1 MIVVQSP
8 SCVWLCNPMDC
19 STPGLPGPPNISYL
33 FISVI
38 CVMVISPLWCYSNC
52 FGLPWTSSISDS
64 KQLIN
69 TVCSDCSTVPPS
81 LFLSSGLPIPWDTTI
96 LKLDRSITLQWPV
109 SVHVKGR
116 AIHLSPEIK
125 TQKLLN
131 LVRETETEPEPSLLY
146 RMSSWECK
154 GKVLEKN

>member
-19 STPGLPGPPNISYL
+19 STPGLPGPPNISNL

-109 SVHVKGR
+109 SVQVKGR
-116 AIHLSPEIK
+116 AN
-125 TQKLLN
+125 QWGKLHWGLILRN
-131 LVRETETEPEPSLLY
+131 CHSHPSLQQPP
-146 RMSSWECK
+146 SWPACSH
-154 GKVLEKN
+154 